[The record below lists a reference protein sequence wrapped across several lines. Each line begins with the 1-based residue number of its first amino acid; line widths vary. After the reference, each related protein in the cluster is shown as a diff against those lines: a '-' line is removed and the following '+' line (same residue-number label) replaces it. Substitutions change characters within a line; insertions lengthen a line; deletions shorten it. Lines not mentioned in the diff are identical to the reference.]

1 MARIHPR
8 PKLKYELLKHM
19 KLSLFL
25 WTVLPVAATVGCTYN
40 YRGYGYATPERVV
53 VAPTSY
59 RPAPRVYSVSTSTG
73 IVVTPGETDDLSL
86 ANSIRNILARDPA
99 HVYRNV
105 DVSIVKGF
113 VTLRGMVPTVQDAER
128 LYDEIAAV
136 PGVASVENQLGI
148 KYLAM

>member
-8 PKLKYELLKHM
+8 PKLKYEFSKHM

-25 WTVLPVAATVGCTYN
+25 WTVLPVAASVGCTYN
-40 YRGYGYATPERVV
+40 YRGYGYATPGMAV

-59 RPAPRVYSVSTSTG
+59 SPAPRVYSVSTSTG
-73 IVVTPGETDDLSL
+73 IVITPGETDDLSL
-86 ANSIRNILARDPA
+86 ANSIRNILAKDT
-99 HVYRNV
+99 HLYRNV

-113 VTLRGMVPTVQDAER
+113 VKLRGTVPRVQDGER
-128 LYDEIAAV
+128 LCDEITAV

-148 KYLAM
+148 THLSM